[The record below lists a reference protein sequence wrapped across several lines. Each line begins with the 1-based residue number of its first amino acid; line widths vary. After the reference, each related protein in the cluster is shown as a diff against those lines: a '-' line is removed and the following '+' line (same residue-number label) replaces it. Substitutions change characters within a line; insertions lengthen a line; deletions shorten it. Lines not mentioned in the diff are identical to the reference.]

1 MIAKAQKTKTKTKT
15 KKTKGKGVNDVKI
28 SRYRKDYNDL
38 VPRKDPKTG
47 EIYWV
52 EKWVHPTKT

>member
-1 MIAKAQKTKTKTKT
+1 MIAKAPKTKT
-15 KKTKGKGVNDVKI
+15 KKKGKGVNDVKI